1 MFKSQSKTQP
11 TDRHSKNTATLSIW
25 VPVTLRAEFSSLCQS
40 QDLSTSEVLRGLMVA
55 YLQAAKHG

>member
-1 MFKSQSKTQP
+1 MFKSKLKTQT

-25 VPVTLRAEFSSLCQS
+25 VPVTLRAEFSALCQS
-40 QDLSTSEVLRGLMVA
+40 QNFSTSEVLRGLMVA